1 MPPKVSF
8 NRHFDSD
15 LEEIVD
21 FLLARSVGQAER
33 FADEFEAAA
42 ERILAF
48 PESGRV
54 LEDGVRSLRI
64 DGGPFSILY
73 KVDNSLSAVE
83 FLAIAHAS
91 RRPGYWKDRV

>member
-1 MPPKVSF
+1 MPPRLASIAISTRTWKK
-8 NRHFDSD
+8 
-15 LEEIVD
+15 IVD

-33 FADEFEAAA
+33 FADEFEAAV